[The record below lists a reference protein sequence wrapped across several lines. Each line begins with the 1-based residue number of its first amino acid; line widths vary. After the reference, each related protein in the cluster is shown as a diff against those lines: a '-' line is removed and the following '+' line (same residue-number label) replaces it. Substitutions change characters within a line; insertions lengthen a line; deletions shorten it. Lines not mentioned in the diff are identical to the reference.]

1 MKNIKIK
8 QVNYDV
14 NRLAARRSD
23 GIVRVDIHKFKL
35 KTLLCMLTKPI
46 KSLAITTS
54 YIWYGKN
61 TDYR

>member
-35 KTLLCMLTKPI
+35 KTLFKYMLMYVTI
-46 KSLAITTS
+46 S